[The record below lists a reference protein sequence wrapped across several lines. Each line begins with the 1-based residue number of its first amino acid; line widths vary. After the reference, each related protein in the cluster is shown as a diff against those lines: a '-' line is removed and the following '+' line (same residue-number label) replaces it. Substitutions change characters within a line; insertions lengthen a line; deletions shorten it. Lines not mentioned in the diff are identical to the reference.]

1 MDLNYKN
8 QVKLLIDVL
17 PYIAKEE
24 CFALKGGTAI
34 NLFYNNLPRLSVDI
48 DLTYIGFESRDIA
61 SANINNA
68 LKRIADD
75 LNAKGYIANVQGND
89 IEKKIIC
96 SNKNAKIKIEPNYII
111 RGCIEKPEILEVS
124 ENVEDEFG
132 YAQIQVVSKK
142 ELYGGKICAALD
154 RQHPR
159 DLFDVKELIEKD
171 EINEELIKGFIAM
184 LLSHDK
190 PLHETL
196 KPNIKNQT
204 EIFEKQFQ
212 GMTNKNFSY
221 VEHEQT
227 LNNLINIIKE
237 KIFPYKQHLLDFVS
251 LKGDLGNF
259 KINNLEK
266 LPAIK
271 WKIKNLQKLQSMNIK
286 KFEEQYNQ
294 LYKYFEA

>member
-8 QVKLLIDVL
+8 QVKLLIDIL

-61 SANINNA
+61 CANINNA

-96 SNKNAKIKIEPNYII
+96 SNQHAKIKIEPNYII
-111 RGCIEKPEILEVS
+111 RGYIEKPKTLEVC

-132 YAQIQVVSKK
+132 YVQIQVVSKK

-159 DLFDVKELIEKD
+159 DLFDIKELIERD
-171 EINEELIKGFIAM
+171 GINEELVKGFIAM

-196 KPNIKNQT
+196 NPNIKNQT

-212 GMTNKNFSY
+212 GMTNKKFSY
-221 VEHEQT
+221 IEHEQT

-237 KIFPYKQHLLDFVS
+237 KILPYKQPLLNFVS
-251 LKGDLGNF
+251 LKGNLSDF

-294 LYKYFEA
+294 LYKYFEV

>member
-96 SNKNAKIKIEPNYII
+96 SNKNAKKN
-111 RGCIEKPEILEVS
+111 RAK
-124 ENVEDEFG
+124 
-132 YAQIQVVSKK
+132 
-142 ELYGGKICAALD
+142 LY
-154 RQHPR
+154 
-159 DLFDVKELIEKD
+159 
-171 EINEELIKGFIAM
+171 
-184 LLSHDK
+184 
-190 PLHETL
+190 
-196 KPNIKNQT
+196 
-204 EIFEKQFQ
+204 
-212 GMTNKNFSY
+212 Y
-221 VEHEQT
+221 
-227 LNNLINIIKE
+227 
-237 KIFPYKQHLLDFVS
+237 
-251 LKGDLGNF
+251 
-259 KINNLEK
+259 
-266 LPAIK
+266 
-271 WKIKNLQKLQSMNIK
+271 
-286 KFEEQYNQ
+286 
-294 LYKYFEA
+294 

>member
-8 QVKLLIDVL
+8 QVKLLIDIL
-17 PYIAKEE
+17 PYVAKEE

-61 SANINNA
+61 CANINNA

-96 SNKNAKIKIEPNYII
+96 SNQHAKIKIEPNYII
-111 RGCIEKPEILEVS
+111 RGYIEKPKTLEVC

-132 YAQIQVVSKK
+132 YVQIQVVSKK

-159 DLFDVKELIEKD
+159 DLFDIKELIERD
-171 EINEELIKGFIAM
+171 GINEELVKGFIAM

-196 KPNIKNQT
+196 NPNIKNQT

-212 GMTNKNFSY
+212 GMTNKKFSY
-221 VEHEQT
+221 IEHEQT

-237 KIFPYKQHLLDFVS
+237 KILPYKQPLLDFVS
-251 LKGDLGNF
+251 LKVDLSDF

-266 LPAIK
+266 LPALK

-294 LYKYFEA
+294 LYKYFEV